1 MKEKIYEI
9 VVYVAP
15 LVAGFITSVVIPFV
29 IQRFTKKY
37 LTKKIDEVNSGTQI
51 EAINKKLARI
61 EKELLEMRGKTK

>member
-61 EKELLEMRGKTK
+61 EKELLEMRGKTR